1 MENYKTLT
9 VKIKDDHTI
18 KTLEDRINRWK
29 EHFSGGIQLSTNTHI
44 SRAPWSRS
52 YTVAGNRHG
61 YDKKRSTSSNM
72 PPKDEK
78 ITRTRWSEYR
88 TVEM

>member
-1 MENYKTLT
+1 VENYKTLP

-29 EHFSGGIQLSTNTHI
+29 EHFFRRYSTVHEHPYFRS
-44 SRAPWSRS
+44 SRSRS

-61 YDKKRSTSSNM
+61 YGKKRSTSSNM
-72 PPKDEK
+72 PSKDEK
-78 ITRTRWSEYR
+78 ITRTR
-88 TVEM
+88 